1 MAPETPEQAYFE
13 QLLHAHAAE
22 DAFWHE
28 DEDAEDLGEDG

>member
-1 MAPETPEQAYFE
+1 MAPGTFPEAYFE

-28 DEDAEDLGEDG
+28 AEDTDDED